1 MAINLTAPAAHAAQN
16 SGTTPAATLNFS
28 AIKQRQQQ
36 TWATGDYAVVG
47 STLNVMAE
55 QLAEALDLHAGQRV
69 LDVAT
74 GNGNAAIAAARRFCE
89 VTGTDYVPALLER
102 GRVRAAAEDLP
113 IAFVEGDAE
122 DIPFA
127 DASFDVV
134 TSTLGTMFAPNQE
147 KAASELLR
155 VVRPGGKIGMA
166 NWTPDGFVG
175 QMFKITGRYV
185 TPPAG
190 LRPPALWGTE
200 ERLRE
205 LFGYEVA
212 WMRAERRS
220 FVFRYHSF
228 DHWLN
233 IFRTFYG
240 PVAKAFQALD
250 ADQQEAYA
258 ADLRSL
264 VEQFNRSGDETMA
277 VPSDYLEV
285 VAIRA

>member
-1 MAINLTAPAAHAAQN
+1 
-16 SGTTPAATLNFS
+16 
-28 AIKQRQQQ
+28 
-36 TWATGDYAVVG
+36 
-47 STLNVMAE
+47 
-55 QLAEALDLHAGQRV
+55 
-69 LDVAT
+69 
-74 GNGNAAIAAARRFCE
+74 
-89 VTGTDYVPALLER
+89 
-102 GRVRAAAEDLP
+102 VRAAAENLP
-113 IAFVEGDAE
+113 VTFVDGDAE
-122 DIPFA
+122 DIRFP

-134 TSTLGTMFAPNQE
+134 LSTLGAMFAPNQE

-155 VVRPGGKIGMA
+155 VCRPGGKVGMA

-205 LFGYEVA
+205 LFGYDVA

-258 ADLRSL
+258 ADLRAL
-264 VEQFNRSGDETMA
+264 AEQFNRSGDETIA